1 MMVMK
6 ELFYVIKREYYT
18 RVRSKAFILITI
30 LTPLFFSLI
39 FVLPVYFATQH
50 EDYKNTTIGLIDS
63 SPLLQ
68 NAFNELEL
76 KVENIDVSAMEDIH
90 SVIQLN
96 QLEGVVY
103 WDHSDSLNMHVK
115 YYSDKQP
122 SVFLLNQIR
131 RAIQN
136 VVLNDQMN
144 DLGIDNINSIINSIK
159 KKIVVENIKVSEGSL
174 QTTGNPYQR
183 PLCLILGL
191 VIYLTIFLFS
201 SQVMRGVL
209 EEKSNRIVELVITS
223 ISPVK
228 FMSGKI
234 IGIAL
239 LGITQMICWIIVILG
254 LIQILS
260 FLPGATSTGFI
271 SQKIAPEDIEQ
282 IITNLSLID
291 FGTIVPLFL
300 FYFLGGYLLYSSMFA
315 ALAATANHND
325 DIQQVTMIVTLPLT
339 LSVVILSNT
348 VNSPD
353 SVLSYWCSIIPF
365 TSPVIMMGRVVYGV
379 ATQDIILSMFILLC
393 TLIFTVWLS
402 GKIYKNTILYNGKK
416 MKLYQLL
423 IVIKNNIINRK

>member
-1 MMVMK
+1 MK

-50 EDYKNTTIGLIDS
+50 EDYKNTTIGLIGS

-144 DLGIDNINSIINSIK
+144 DLGIDNINSII
-159 KKIVVENIKVSEGSL
+159 
-174 QTTGNPYQR
+174 
-183 PLCLILGL
+183 
-191 VIYLTIFLFS
+191 
-201 SQVMRGVL
+201 
-209 EEKSNRIVELVITS
+209 
-223 ISPVK
+223 
-228 FMSGKI
+228 
-234 IGIAL
+234 
-239 LGITQMICWIIVILG
+239 
-254 LIQILS
+254 
-260 FLPGATSTGFI
+260 
-271 SQKIAPEDIEQ
+271 
-282 IITNLSLID
+282 
-291 FGTIVPLFL
+291 
-300 FYFLGGYLLYSSMFA
+300 
-315 ALAATANHND
+315 
-325 DIQQVTMIVTLPLT
+325 
-339 LSVVILSNT
+339 
-348 VNSPD
+348 
-353 SVLSYWCSIIPF
+353 
-365 TSPVIMMGRVVYGV
+365 RV
-379 ATQDIILSMFILLC
+379 C
-393 TLIFTVWLS
+393 
-402 GKIYKNTILYNGKK
+402 
-416 MKLYQLL
+416 
-423 IVIKNNIINRK
+423 

>member
-1 MMVMK
+1 
-6 ELFYVIKREYYT
+6 
-18 RVRSKAFILITI
+18 
-30 LTPLFFSLI
+30 
-39 FVLPVYFATQH
+39 
-50 EDYKNTTIGLIDS
+50 
-63 SPLLQ
+63 
-68 NAFNELEL
+68 
-76 KVENIDVSAMEDIH
+76 
-90 SVIQLN
+90 
-96 QLEGVVY
+96 
-103 WDHSDSLNMHVK
+103 
-115 YYSDKQP
+115 
-122 SVFLLNQIR
+122 
-131 RAIQN
+131 
-136 VVLNDQMN
+136 
-144 DLGIDNINSIINSIK
+144 
-159 KKIVVENIKVSEGSL
+159 
-174 QTTGNPYQR
+174 
-183 PLCLILGL
+183 
-191 VIYLTIFLFS
+191 
-201 SQVMRGVL
+201 MRGVL

>member
-1 MMVMK
+1 MK

-18 RVRSKAFILITI
+18 RVCSKAFILITI

-39 FVLPVYFATQH
+39 FILPVYFATQH
-50 EDYKNTTIGLIDS
+50 EDYKNITIGLIGN

-68 NAFNELEL
+68 NAFNELDL
-76 KVENIDVSAMEDIH
+76 KVENIDVSAMEDIRNA
-90 SVIQLN
+90 IQLN
-96 QLEGVVY
+96 QLEGVIY
-103 WDHSDSLNMHVK
+103 WDDSDSINIRVK

-122 SVFLLNQIR
+122 SIFLLNQIR
-131 RAIQN
+131 GAVQN

-144 DLGIDNINSIINSIK
+144 DLGINNINSIINSIK
-159 KKIVVENIKVSEGSL
+159 KKIVIENVKIGKEGL
-174 QTTGNPYQR
+174 QTTSNPYQR

-209 EEKSNRIVELVITS
+209 EEKSNRIVEIVITS

-239 LGITQMICWIIVILG
+239 LGITQMACWIVAIFS

-260 FLPGATSTGFI
+260 FLPGTTSTGFI
-271 SQKIAPEDIEQ
+271 SRKITQEDIDN
-282 IITNLSLID
+282 IITNLSFID

-300 FYFLGGYLLYSSMFA
+300 FYFLGGYLLYSSIFA

-325 DIQQVTMIVTLPLT
+325 DIQQATMVITLPLT

-379 ATQDIILSMFILLC
+379 VTQDLILSMSILLC

-416 MKLYQLL
+416 MKLYQLF
-423 IVIKNNIINRK
+423 IMIKNNITNKK